1 MSKSTE
7 QSTIMGKAYE
17 FACLCAIENI
27 VSLKRP
33 VEIVKNSSYE
43 IAKNILKVSLIKI
56 KKI

>member
-43 IAKNILKVSLIKI
+43 IAKKYFESTL
-56 KKI
+56 